1 MATTAAVAARDWTG
15 LATFGLAADLAV
27 AATLATLALTVGW
40 GGRVFVA
47 IGLVLA
53 VLALVLLPDGW
64 AVIGRAL
71 DSAAFIAAFFTAL
84 ATLRH
89 ASASS
94 TAIARCGRFLAQQPP
109 GRRYAA
115 LTLGGQLFA
124 LLLNYGSL
132 VLLGNLAEANA
143 RAEPN
148 AEIRAHRLRRMLL
161 AVQRGFISTLPWSPF
176 AFAVA
181 ISTTL
186 VPGASWTEALGPCFV
201 SGMLLASLG
210 WGLDALFKP
219 RLSGP
224 RPPRRPPE
232 GSWAAVW
239 PLAILLGVLL
249 VSVGGLHL
257 ATGIRATSVA
267 MVVVPLISVIWVAAQ
282 AREAGAEPDAA
293 LPARLARYAF
303 AELPDYRS
311 ELTLLLMAGAI
322 GTLGASLAGLVIA
335 ALGLDLS
342 AIPPWQILIG
352 LVWLIPLAGQI
363 GMNPILS
370 VSMMGPLLPDPAM
383 MGVTPTAVML
393 AITAGWAISG
403 ASSPFTA
410 TTLLIGHMGG
420 VSATHVGLRWNG
432 LYTLLAMLILSGWV
446 ALYAF

>member
-1 MATTAAVAARDWTG
+1 MLTTAAVAGAAWTGAPGLERISEATTAAVI
-15 LATFGLAADLAV
+15 
-27 AATLATLALTVGW
+27 LALALAVGW
-40 GGRVFVA
+40 GRRVFVA
-47 IGLVLA
+47 IGAVLA
-53 VLALVLLPDGW
+53 VLALALLPDGW
-64 AVIGRAL
+64 AVVGRAL

-89 ASASS
+89 ASAGSG
-94 TAIARCGRFLAQQPP
+94 AIARCGRFLAQQPP

-124 LLLNYGSL
+124 LLLNYGAL

-143 RAEPN
+143 RAETNP
-148 AEIRAHRLRRMLL
+148 EIRAHRLRRMLL
-161 AVQRGFISTLPWSPF
+161 AVQRGFVSTLPWSPF

-181 ISTTL
+181 ISTAV
-186 VPGASWTEALGPCFV
+186 VPGASWADAVGPCLV
-201 SGMLLASLG
+201 SGLILAGLG
-210 WGLDALFKP
+210 WGLDTLFKP

-239 PLAILLGVLL
+239 PLAILLAVLF
-249 VSVGGLHL
+249 VAVGGLQL
-257 ATGIRATSVA
+257 ATGIPATRVA
-267 MVVVPLISVIWVAAQ
+267 MVVVPAIALAWVAAQ
-282 AREAGAEPDAA
+282 ARAPGAEPVG
-293 LPARLARYAF
+293 PRVARYAF
-303 AELPDYRS
+303 AELPGYRG
-311 ELTLLLMAGAI
+311 ELALLLMAGAI
-322 GTLGASLAGLVIA
+322 GTLGAALAGPAID
-335 ALGLDLS
+335 ALGIDLS
-342 AIPPWQILIG
+342 AIPPWQLLIG

-370 VSMMGPLLPDPAM
+370 VSMVGPLLPDPSAL
-383 MGVTPTAVML
+383 GVSPTAVIL

-446 ALYAF
+446 AVYAF